1 MRPLAVSV
9 GVAVGLFVAGCDSG
23 PQEKVPAP
31 DLRPVADQAPY
42 LCDLVPEKAFRAVT
56 GLNIV
61 LNAYWTGLPKEH
73 GLCLAHAE
81 GRDAPLGID
90 WGFDGGDEILGVQ
103 RKRWAEVNTHPLP
116 AELGVGLA
124 VINPGSGAV
133 PRPNYVISRFSC
145 GKRRPWM
152 SIDFAPVV
160 RGRDAVRDMV
170 DFMRIAERRFGE
182 IHKCTPRPS

>member
-1 MRPLAVSV
+1 MRPLLVSAC
-9 GVAVGLFVAGCDSG
+9 VAVGLFVAGCESG
-23 PQEKVPAP
+23 SPKATPSA
-31 DLRPVADQAPY
+31 DLGPVADNAPY

-56 GLNIV
+56 GLTV
-61 LNAYWTGLPKEH
+61 ALNAYWSGVPTKN
-73 GLCLAHAE
+73 GLCLAHAK
-81 GRDAPLGID
+81 GREAPLGID
-90 WGFDGGDEILGVQ
+90 WAFDGGDEILGVQ
-103 RKRWAEVNTHPLP
+103 RTRWAKAATHPLP
-116 AELGVGLA
+116 AELGSGLA
-124 VINPGSGAV
+124 VINPSLGAV